1 MLLVVLDVLEVLAL
15 EVGLEATLAVED
27 WPVAV
32 VLLDLEQDG
41 EAAELVE
48 AELELHL
55 EKTDCPVQS
64 EGCPGSTEPLVVGLA
79 AVVDPGEA
87 ESHST
92 TVFEA
97 VVHRTFVE
105 VQVLVEL

>member
-1 MLLVVLDVLEVLAL
+1 MLLVVLDVLEVL
-15 EVGLEATLAVED
+15 EVGLEATFVIED
-27 WPVAV
+27 WLEVV
-32 VLLDLEQDG
+32 VLLDLEQAG
-41 EAAELVE
+41 EAAVLVE
-48 AELELHL
+48 AELELHP
-55 EKTDCPVQS
+55 EKIDGPVQS
-64 EGCPGSTEPLVVGLA
+64 EGCPGSTEPLAVGLA

-105 VQVLVEL
+105 VQVLVWL